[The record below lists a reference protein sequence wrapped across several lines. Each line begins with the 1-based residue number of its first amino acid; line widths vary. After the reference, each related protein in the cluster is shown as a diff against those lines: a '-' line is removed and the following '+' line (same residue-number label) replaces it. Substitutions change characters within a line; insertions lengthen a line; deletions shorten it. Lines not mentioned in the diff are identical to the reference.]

1 MSLIERWM
9 SRFTLEQLKMTL
21 LRTAYGNKNT
31 FLSRIDPRVLLIW
44 YAFFTISPWFFYDR
58 TVLVA
63 LFAVS
68 LTLAL
73 TSRVSGLILFLMAF
87 STFMN
92 LVYIGVLALFLG
104 GNGEAFLAL
113 ITLTLKLLI
122 MGLASV
128 AVFTSIDPEKLSDAL
143 LAMKVPAP
151 FSFGIS
157 YGYRMIPILV
167 EQYQDV
173 FASYRM
179 RGAPPTRKGWLSWR
193 IGYYFCKIC
202 VLAFYPTLLNTAKRV
217 RTTVEAL
224 EMRGFTYTLVSGD
237 ARRLKLS
244 RMSVRPIDGLFCL
257 LTIFYIAAAVWASKI
272 YSL

>member
-44 YAFFTISPWFFYDR
+44 YSFFTISPWFFYNR

-167 EQYQDV
+167 EQYKDV

-179 RGAPPTRKGWLSWR
+179 RGAPRPVKAGCLGESVTISVKYAFSPSILRCSTRPNESEPRSRRWKCGALR
-193 IGYYFCKIC
+193 IRWS
-202 VLAFYPTLLNTAKRV
+202 A
-217 RTTVEAL
+217 
-224 EMRGFTYTLVSGD
+224 EMPAG
-237 ARRLKLS
+237 
-244 RMSVRPIDGLFCL
+244 
-257 LTIFYIAAAVWASKI
+257 
-272 YSL
+272 